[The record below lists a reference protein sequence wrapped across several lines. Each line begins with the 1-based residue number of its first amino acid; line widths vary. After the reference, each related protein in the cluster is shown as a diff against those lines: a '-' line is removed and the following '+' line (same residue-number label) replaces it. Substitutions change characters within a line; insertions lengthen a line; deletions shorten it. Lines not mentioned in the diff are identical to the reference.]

1 MYYSTK
7 NPSDAVLVCS
17 QILVGIGGAIIIT
30 ASYVAVQA
38 SVPHQDMAIA
48 VAVLNLWSSIGS
60 SISIA
65 ISASVWNREVPAN
78 LEKYV
83 GDIYNA
89 TERAEIFS
97 SHLIARVTE
106 PRELIRQGKSSDTHI
121 RLCDSG

>member
-1 MYYSTK
+1 
-7 NPSDAVLVCS
+7 
-17 QILVGIGGAIIIT
+17 
-30 ASYVAVQA
+30 
-38 SVPHQDMAIA
+38 MAIA

-89 TERAEIFS
+89 TERAAIFAN
-97 SHLIARVTE
+97 HLVARETE
-106 PRELIRQGKSSDTHI
+106 PRELIRQGECLQSTIISDH
-121 RLCDSG
+121 D

>member
-1 MYYSTK
+1 M
-7 NPSDAVLVCS
+7 
-17 QILVGIGGAIIIT
+17 GGAIIIT

-48 VAVLNLWSSIGS
+48 VAVLNLWSSVGS

-89 TERAEIFS
+89 TERAAIFGD
-97 SHLIARVTE
+97 HLLARQTE
-106 PRELIRQGKSSDTHI
+106 PRDLIKQGKY
-121 RLCDSG
+121 

>member
-1 MYYSTK
+1 MYLSTTR
-7 NPSDAVLVCS
+7 PTDAVLVCS
-17 QILVGIGGAIIIT
+17 QVFTGIGGAIIVT

-65 ISASVWNREVPAN
+65 ISATVWNREVPAN

-83 GDIYNA
+83 GHIYNA
-89 TERAEIFS
+89 TERAELFGN
-97 SHLIARVTE
+97 HLLAREAE
-106 PRELIRQGKSSDTHI
+106 PRDLIKQGTFLPVDCI
-121 RLCDSG
+121 SG